1 MQLNLFEKHTAL
13 CFGLP
18 NLSFSSMKDSPIF
31 HLSERFTKLEKKI
44 EKRRVLN
51 FSLGHGGNVR
61 EFGSPCPGCR
71 FSCKKMKKQQS
82 KTNVKNNKKDNKNKI
97 LE

>member
-1 MQLNLFEKHTAL
+1 VKESKNW
-13 CFGLP
+13 
-18 NLSFSSMKDSPIF
+18 
-31 HLSERFTKLEKKI
+31 KKF

-71 FSCKKMKKQQS
+71 FSCKKKQQNNNNINNN
-82 KTNVKNNKKDNKNKI
+82 TNNKNKK